1 MRQPGNRPLVFRC
14 GRTVGGGRLAA
25 AFMASCVFATTLGM
39 LMGEASA
46 LTQVDG
52 KSDAVTLTAK
62 DAPIGEVLA
71 ALSSKFGLVYTPTP
85 GLNRTVG
92 GAYSGSLREVLTRVL
107 DGCDY
112 VVSYSGDEIELK
124 VMGQSDSTALPP
136 QPAVAASSAVVNAPQ
151 AGQILANAHPHG
163 R

>member
-1 MRQPGNRPLVFRC
+1 MRQPGNRPLAFRC
-14 GRTVGGGRLAA
+14 GRTVGGGPLAA
-25 AFMASCVFATTLGM
+25 AFMASCVFATTLS
-39 LMGEASA
+39 LTLNDASA
-46 LTQVDG
+46 KTKVER
-52 KSDAVTLTAK
+52 KPDAVTLTAE